1 MRKIF
6 FLLVLNSISAIT
18 IGQINE
24 QAAIDSIFAEWNKT
38 DAPGCAVGI
47 VENGELIFA
56 KGYGIA
62 DLEHDIPI
70 TPGSVF
76 YIGSVSK
83 QFVTFC
89 LLLLEEQGKIDLDDK
104 IQEYLPDFPEYQSPL
119 TIRHFIHHTSGV
131 RDFFELL
138 FLKGADYLDNLDV
151 DVVYDLLKRQE
162 ELNFE
167 PGELYM
173 YSNSCYFML
182 AMIIE
187 KASGESLRSFAD
199 KNIFQPLGME
209 STLFYDDNTDLIRN
223 RVFSYEKSQDENGF
237 NNLIMRFD
245 LVGSGGVYSTIEDLF
260 LWDQNFYHNTLGK
273 GGQEIIQ
280 KMHKEGLLNN
290 GESSGYAFALNNG
303 TYSGLK
309 TVSHAGSLAGYRA
322 QLMRFPDQ
330 KFSVIILAN
339 RGDFNPTALSFRVAD
354 VFLQDQYVSE
364 PEEESEKEAE
374 AEPREAS
381 KRFELQHMTGRY
393 EIAPGVIA
401 EISIKDDSLH
411 VLQLWNQSE
420 YNLSRSGNNIF
431 VIPGAGNIQFI
442 FSELNDGHAQILTVF
457 QNGNTTPAKRMPDTD
472 LSGLNLS
479 EYQGEYYSRE
489 IDATYHIF
497 IEGDRLR
504 MKIPNNPA
512 RDLDPVSMDEFS
524 SERMQLKFNRSD
536 NLVASFE
543 VNVGRVENLKFDK
556 K

>member
-1 MRKIF
+1 
-6 FLLVLNSISAIT
+6 
-18 IGQINE
+18 
-24 QAAIDSIFAEWNKT
+24 
-38 DAPGCAVGI
+38 
-47 VENGELIFA
+47 
-56 KGYGIA
+56 
-62 DLEHDIPI
+62 
-70 TPGSVF
+70 
-76 YIGSVSK
+76 
-83 QFVTFC
+83 
-89 LLLLEEQGKIDLDDK
+89 
-104 IQEYLPDFPEYQSPL
+104 
-119 TIRHFIHHTSGV
+119 
-131 RDFFELL
+131 
-138 FLKGADYLDNLDV
+138 
-151 DVVYDLLKRQE
+151 
-162 ELNFE
+162 
-167 PGELYM
+167 
-173 YSNSCYFML
+173 
-182 AMIIE
+182 
-187 KASGESLRSFAD
+187 
-199 KNIFQPLGME
+199 
-209 STLFYDDNTDLIRN
+209 
-223 RVFSYEKSQDENGF
+223 
-237 NNLIMRFD
+237 
-245 LVGSGGVYSTIEDLF
+245 
-260 LWDQNFYHNTLGK
+260 
-273 GGQEIIQ
+273 
-280 KMHKEGLLNN
+280 MHKEGLLNN